1 MRGHAWPLARNGITL
16 NLRSTNSL
24 VISGKDTMYLQFA
37 VAKAIS
43 GHTRDSAL
51 PTADSHAV
59 CLGIMIS
66 SDLKSS
72 NQCMQA
78 CRKASKMLGMIKRTI
93 SYKKPEIGWLGYI
106 KH

>member
-1 MRGHAWPLARNGITL
+1 MLCGHWLVTGLRLIYVQLTVSLYLVRIPCIYNLLWPKP
-16 NLRSTNSL
+16 L
-24 VISGKDTMYLQFA
+24 V
-37 VAKAIS
+37 AIP
-43 GHTRDSAL
+43 GDSAL

-93 SYKKPEIGWLGYI
+93 SYRAASGPKCTRDNG
-106 KH
+106 